1 MMMRTT
7 VTLDDDVAAQ
17 LERARRESG
26 KGFKQALNDALRDG
40 LARRRGAVK
49 LAPFIVHAR
58 SLGLV
63 PGLDYSNA
71 GELLET
77 GEGPDHR

>member
-17 LERARRESG
+17 LERAMRESG
-26 KGFKQALNDALRDG
+26 KGFKQTLNDALRDG
-40 LARRRGAVK
+40 LARRRGTAKV
-49 LAPFIVHAR
+49 APFLVRAR
-58 SLGLV
+58 PLGLV
-63 PGLDYSNA
+63 PGLDYSNL